1 MMRLALARSGA
12 SLAYNHIKNI
22 LSAIPIST
30 ENSSSNLSSG
40 NIANQDKASS
50 SRAQSSKEGRKKY
63 INRSGIIIQY
73 IFKRLGSLQ
82 KLTGKHSSRINY
94 SAKQMRIDLNK
105 KFLISEM
112 HDNTILQHFLRNYPR
127 AISIASLAN

>member
-40 NIANQDKASS
+40 NIANQDK
-50 SRAQSSKEGRKKY
+50 SKHQVAEHNLAKKV
-63 INRSGIIIQY
+63 
-73 IFKRLGSLQ
+73 
-82 KLTGKHSSRINY
+82 GKNIL
-94 SAKQMRIDLNK
+94 ID
-105 KFLISEM
+105 
-112 HDNTILQHFLRNYPR
+112 QG
-127 AISIASLAN
+127 